1 MRNKTKIGLIL
12 FLMATAAVTLFA
24 GCIGEM
30 GAEEFLKDKDAYE
43 QLVTYYAN
51 GGYFDGTK
59 SITEKT
65 IHYTPDSY
73 VVGDFEDV
81 QNISVAKA
89 DNEFGGWYYAE
100 LDNENKPVK
109 DNDGNVV
116 VTDRAV
122 DFSVTIKRGEHWYIC
137 ADWIPNV
144 KVDVVLVTDDGGDVH
159 DRNNKTYKNGEIMFS
174 LNFQQGFAIIE
185 TTEPTIKVTD
195 YTFTQYFYDEECT
208 QRVLGNIPMPE
219 GEKPA
224 NPVIYVKYIK
234 GSWNVV
240 RDYKGVRQM
249 LLGLN
254 SGNYYFSNMSED
266 KTIDC
271 SAMTPVALRQN
282 EVGARIEGNGFT
294 IKNLSYNVVNTAVQV
309 GGTYSLFGSFGS
321 ECIVRGLTF
330 DGVTITATMARE
342 VSLYAI
348 SAGGADGAVIED
360 VAFKNVRLSITTNT
374 NVTKIGKDGDDYNV
388 GNWLLGG
395 AGSTDAAFL
404 ERFKGLTVESGKLIM
419 TYNGE
424 TKEYDYPVV

>member
-1 MRNKTKIGLIL
+1 
-12 FLMATAAVTLFA
+12 
-24 GCIGEM
+24 
-30 GAEEFLKDKDAYE
+30 
-43 QLVTYYAN
+43 
-51 GGYFDGTK
+51 
-59 SITEKT
+59 
-65 IHYTPDSY
+65 
-73 VVGDFEDV
+73 
-81 QNISVAKA
+81 
-89 DNEFGGWYYAE
+89 
-100 LDNENKPVK
+100 
-109 DNDGNVV
+109 
-116 VTDRAV
+116 
-122 DFSVTIKRGEHWYIC
+122 
-137 ADWIPNV
+137 
-144 KVDVVLVTDDGGDVH
+144 
-159 DRNNKTYKNGEIMFS
+159 
-174 LNFQQGFAIIE
+174 
-185 TTEPTIKVTD
+185 
-195 YTFTQYFYDEECT
+195 
-208 QRVLGNIPMPE
+208 
-219 GEKPA
+219 
-224 NPVIYVKYIK
+224 
-234 GSWNVV
+234 
-240 RDYKGVRQM
+240 
-249 LLGLN
+249 
-254 SGNYYFSNMSED
+254 MSED

-374 NVTKIGKDGDDYNV
+374 NVTNIGKDGDDYNV